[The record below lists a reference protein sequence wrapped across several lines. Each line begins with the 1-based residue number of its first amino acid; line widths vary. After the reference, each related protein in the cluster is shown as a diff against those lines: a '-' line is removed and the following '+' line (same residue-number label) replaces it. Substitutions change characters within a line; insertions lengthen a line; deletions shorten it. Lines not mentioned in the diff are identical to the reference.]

1 MIFREIIEEHI
12 ARAFAAGAQWASIW
26 RDGQDSAAMGRE
38 LRKWEQDPNYI
49 RLLRDQQRQ
58 AVEAIPRALL
68 DVAREAVHQSRLF
81 GE

>member
-1 MIFREIIEEHI
+1 MTTLRAVIEEQI
-12 ARAFAAGAQWASIW
+12 ARAFLAGAQWASIW

-58 AVEAIPRALL
+58 AVEVIPRALL
-68 DVAREAVHQSRLF
+68 DIATQTTRQGSLF
-81 GE
+81 

>member
-1 MIFREIIEEHI
+1 MTLREIIEEHI
-12 ARAFAAGAQWASIW
+12 ARAFAAGAQWCHIW
-26 RDGQDSAAMGRE
+26 RHGQDAGRE
-38 LRKWEQDPNYI
+38 LRQWEQDPNYA
-49 RLLRDQQRQ
+49 RLLRDEQRR